1 MPREMNI
8 AAPPRWAVHDHGGTG
23 LIKCRLVRAI
33 ARCIGGEGN
42 NSTPGEVPYARTH
55 VIMASE
61 PRKWGTYD
69 DGSASLQPS
78 IDRPRATT
86 YLATDELEL
95 GYTTS
100 TIGAPLTPCTR
111 PPTATA
117 QCLARPRATALL
129 RHWAR
134 SMPSG
139 IDHRPPCFTPNSHGQ
154 GNWKRTPASACY
166 IGATGKATVATKARC
181 PRRTSSFQHSPV
193 PVPDGWMR
201 R

>member
-95 GYTTS
+95 CYYQYDRRTLDAMHETSYSISTVPSTS
-100 TIGAPLTPCTR
+100 TCHGTVAPLGSVDAVGDR
-111 PPTATA
+111 PSTSMFYSKQPRPGQLEKDACVCMLHWRYSSNKSSLPTE
-117 QCLARPRATALL
+117 
-129 RHWAR
+129 
-134 SMPSG
+134 
-139 IDHRPPCFTPNSHGQ
+139 D
-154 GNWKRTPASACY
+154 
-166 IGATGKATVATKARC
+166 
-181 PRRTSSFQHSPV
+181 
-193 PVPDGWMR
+193 
-201 R
+201 